1 MPEENGD
8 AVTTEA
14 EALADILAWSA
25 TRPLWQRDALRRL
38 TEAEELTD
46 QEIDDLAD
54 LCKDQTLAATPLSVD
69 HVRAPDAGMPPVSL
83 RAIRNA
89 LNVNALAGSYASRAT
104 TRSTRRTTANACR
117 TPARIRTA
125 PIG

>member
-1 MPEENGD
+1 MPEEHED

-38 TEAEELTD
+38 TEPEELTD

-54 LCKDQTLAATPLSVD
+54 LCKDQTLPATPLRPAMSLPPMPGC
-69 HVRAPDAGMPPVSL
+69 RASAFARSGTLLTS
-83 RAIRNA
+83 IRWPEA
-89 LNVNALAGSYASRAT
+89 
-104 TRSTRRTTANACR
+104 RT
-117 TPARIRTA
+117 
-125 PIG
+125 